1 MATLD
6 EYKAVMPTVFS
17 IATSLTKASIDTRMA
32 GIPTAPEPKVEPAP
46 TASNISQLFAECYA
60 TPKVEDAIAKAG
72 GIRKLAAKYG
82 MTRDIC
88 VTIIREFEAARV
100 LYQK

>member
-1 MATLD
+1 MATLA
-6 EYKAVMPTVFS
+6 EYQAAMPTVFS
-17 IATSLTKASIDTRMA
+17 IATSLSKAAIDTRMA
-32 GIPTAPEPKVEPAP
+32 GIPAEPAPKAEPAP
-46 TASNISQLFAECYA
+46 TPANVSALFAECYA